1 MEAKSRI
8 VGAWNQLLS
17 TAIVASQPV
26 RRHSSVKGEQ
36 SREIIDFH
44 FSMSRAPSFSFH
56 QTLFPSLS
64 SFLFLSTRAYIYIYV
79 SLFSPLSS
87 LSFFFIQNNPTSS
100 FLNRSCANAYN
111 LLPRFRNPEVG
122 APPHT
127 TRYLLILI
135 TVIPVPRFIDP
146 LTLEV
151 GSLLHF
157 RLKQIPHL
165 FFSRYCCCCCFF
177 FRARHND
184 DRREMLPFH
193 GKSREVEKKSFF

>member
-1 MEAKSRI
+1 MERVSAEMEAKLRI

-56 QTLFPSLS
+56 QTLLPSLF
-64 SFLFLSTRAYIYIYV
+64 SFLFLSTRAYIYIYI
-79 SLFSPLSS
+79 SLLSPLSS

-135 TVIPVPRFIDP
+135 TVILVPRFIDP
-146 LTLEV
+146 LT
-151 GSLLHF
+151 
-157 RLKQIPHL
+157 
-165 FFSRYCCCCCFF
+165 
-177 FRARHND
+177 
-184 DRREMLPFH
+184 
-193 GKSREVEKKSFF
+193 

>member
-1 MEAKSRI
+1 MEPAAVDCDRGISARSSPFVGEGRAKSRDHRLP
-8 VGAWNQLLS
+8 LLDE
-17 TAIVASQPV
+17 
-26 RRHSSVKGEQ
+26 SSSLFLV
-36 SREIIDFH
+36 
-44 FSMSRAPSFSFH
+44 PSN
-56 QTLFPSLS
+56 SL